1 MKCSIPKVYGRGEGG
16 LTLLE
21 VLVSVSFAAILLA
34 VLAVP
39 LSIGLVNRSQGK
51 KITEATN
58 LAQAQLEAIR
68 TSWLDPN
75 IIAGSTTTQGQQDFD
90 NNNIN
95 INAWNAPNTSSPC
108 VPSAGSPFVSA
119 YAAANKDMNYS
130 DATKTPKLLTDP
142 TQVAPN
148 DINIPLKLKAI
159 AIDANGDC
167 KQDYWGQIMLG
178 NPPDATG
185 SANLRDTKRV
195 VVRIFRLQDNPTALS
210 YTPVNVA
217 SPTRYSQSPNQ
228 QRLPLAVLVTDIS
241 RP

>member
-1 MKCSIPKVYGRGEGG
+1 MKCSIPKIYGRDGRG

-34 VLAVP
+34 ALAVP
-39 LSIGLVNRSQGK
+39 LSIGLINRSQGK
-51 KITEATN
+51 KMTEATN

-75 IIAGSTTTQGQQDFD
+75 IVSGSTTTQGQQDFD

-95 INAWNAPNTSSPC
+95 INAWNTPNTSSPC
-108 VPSAGSPFVSA
+108 VPSAGAPFMSA

-148 DINIPLKLKAI
+148 NINIPLALKAI

-167 KQDYWGQIMLG
+167 KQDYWGQILLG

-195 VVRIFRLQDNPTALS
+195 VVRIFSLQDNPSTLS
-210 YTPVNVA
+210 YTPVNAA

-228 QRLPLAVLVTDIS
+228 QRLPLAVLVADIA

>member
-1 MKCSIPKVYGRGEGG
+1 MKGSICKIYGRDGRG

-34 VLAVP
+34 ALAVP
-39 LSIGLVNRSQGK
+39 LSIGLINRSQGK
-51 KITEATN
+51 KMTEATN

-75 IIAGSTTTQGQQDFD
+75 IISGSTTTQGQQDFD

-95 INAWNAPNTSSPC
+95 INAWNTPNTSSPC
-108 VPSAGSPFVSA
+108 LPTTGSPFMSA

-148 DINIPLKLKAI
+148 NINIPLPLKAI

-167 KQDYWGQIMLG
+167 TQDYWGQILLG

-185 SANLRDTKRV
+185 STNLRDTKRV
-195 VVRIFRLQDNPTALS
+195 VVRIFSLQDNPSTLS
-210 YTPVNVA
+210 YTPVNAA

-228 QRLPLAVLVTDIS
+228 QRLPLAILVADIA